1 MTRGQKGISPV
12 GGSKGHRRTTL
23 PRRVGRIAATL
34 TTLLGLVVFALPAG
48 AVEPIVIPVDTV
60 VRGAEGEVYVLAEV
74 ATGSDAGCEAE
85 VSAVSENNPSV
96 HIGNDLIIA
105 SGDDSVVIDDVEA
118 SPGLVLSADGT
129 LLLSDTIV
137 VMVRLG
143 PADEGRPNS
152 IFSGGVTV
160 SVTCIPQET
169 TTTTE
174 ATTSSTEEETTTTT
188 MATTTSTE
196 GPREVTTTT
205 TTTPP
210 PSVLGTSTTTLPS
223 STTVPPVS
231 GSTLPFTGP
240 DQLAGTALAGGALIL
255 LGLAMMAAVREPQ
268 TTD

>member
-12 GGSKGHRRTTL
+12 GGSRGHRRTTR

-48 AVEPIVIPVDTV
+48 AIGPIEIPVDTV
-60 VRGAEGEVYVLAEV
+60 VRGAEGDVHVLAEV
-74 ATGSDAGCEAE
+74 ATGSEAGCEAE

-96 HIGNDLIIA
+96 HLGNDLIIA
-105 SGDDSVVIDDVEA
+105 SGDDSVVIADVEA

-160 SVTCIPQET
+160 TVTCIPQET

-188 MATTTSTE
+188 EATTTTT
-196 GPREVTTTT
+196 GAREVTTTT

-210 PSVLGTSTTTLPS
+210 PTVLGTSTTTLPS